1 MAAAATTV
9 GDRSRRAV
17 RRSSLAWVGT
27 LPFLCYLGIFLL
39 LPTGIV
45 IWGAVSKPTGHGLTL
60 SNLKLLGGSA
70 ARGFFLNSVELS
82 AITAIVGALL
92 GAALAYAVASGN
104 PSGVVRRVFLAG
116 SGVLAQFG
124 GVTLAFAFNAAIG
137 PSGGFL
143 THASWYYDFPQG
155 IGLIYIYFQIPLMV
169 LVFLPAV
176 DGLKVQWREAT
187 ENLGGSTLRYWRHV
201 GGPLLAPAFLGCTLL
216 LFANALSAYA
226 TIVAWENQI
235 SYVVTQQIS
244 VAMTSEVGLSS
255 ANEAQVLALGMVV
268 VVALVMTAYAL
279 FFVLPIYAMVRFSLQ
294 GVKPGEYSLKAW
306 RQIASSPDLV
316 GAIEITL
323 ELAIITCV
331 VVLLLLVPTM
341 IWVRLRVQWISRT
354 VEFLCLLPLTIPAI
368 VLVVGLAPVYR
379 TIRQHA
385 GLSALQLFWAYA
397 ILALPYAYRALA
409 AGLDAIDVKTLSE
422 AARSLGANW
431 LTVMWRVIAP
441 NMRQALLN
449 ATLLTGALV
458 LGEFTI
464 ASLLLYANLQVELYN
479 ISRATLN
486 AW

>member
-1 MAAAATTV
+1 MA
-9 GDRSRRAV
+9 
-17 RRSSLAWVGT
+17 
-27 LPFLCYLGIFLL
+27 
-39 LPTGIV
+39 
-45 IWGAVSKPTGHGLTL
+45 
-60 SNLKLLGGSA
+60 
-70 ARGFFLNSVELS
+70 E
-82 AITAIVGALL
+82 IT
-92 GAALAYAVASGN
+92 
-104 PSGVVRRVFLAG
+104 PLAG
-116 SGVLAQFG
+116 GVAL
-124 GVTLAFAFNAAIG
+124 
-137 PSGGFL
+137 
-143 THASWYYDFPQG
+143 
-155 IGLIYIYFQIPLMV
+155 
-169 LVFLPAV
+169 
-176 DGLKVQWREAT
+176 RE
-187 ENLGGSTLRYWRHV
+187 E
-201 GGPLLAPAFLGCTLL
+201 APAPRRRMQTRRRRRLN
-216 LFANALSAYA
+216 LFR
-226 TIVAWENQI
+226 
-235 SYVVTQQIS
+235 YVVF
-244 VAMTSEVGLSS
+244 
-255 ANEAQVLALGMVV
+255 ALFG
-268 VVALVMTAYAL
+268 L

-306 RQIASSPDLV
+306 QQIASSPDLV

-409 AGLDAIDVKTLSE
+409 AGLDAIDIKTLSE

-431 LTVMWRVIAP
+431 LTVMWRIIAP
-441 NMRQALLN
+441 NIRQALLN

-464 ASLLLYANLQVELYN
+464 ASLLLYTNLQVELYN

-486 AW
+486 AGVLFATSAAALIFTFVLLLILSFAGRRRRGRG